1 MDADDSG
8 AVVVDKVTVIGGV
21 AEAANDDV
29 PTLDQ
34 QGVIVYSVQHEH
46 ETNSSRSRTL
56 RCGVSFGCGSGG

>member
-21 AEAANDDV
+21 AEAANDV

-46 ETNSSRSRTL
+46 ETNSS
-56 RCGVSFGCGSGG
+56 C